1 MTAYQIEDRYPRSF
15 TIYQM
20 KNMNIAVSLYRV
32 LGTNR
37 HVALMDQNGYPLDG
51 VHELVVTEN
60 NKVPLYKQAMDMQ
73 MGRKPKTA
81 TQSRKVLRLK
91 QISLDDDRSFQYKVY
106 RATLNRW

>member
-20 KNMNIAVSLYRV
+20 KNMNITVSLYRV

-37 HVALMDQNGYPLDG
+37 HVALMDQNGYPLDRI
-51 VHELVVTEN
+51 HELVVTEN
-60 NKVPLYKQAMDMQ
+60 HKVPLYKQAMDMQ

-81 TQSRKVLRLK
+81 TQSRKVLRLN
-91 QISLDDDRSFQYKVY
+91 QIAVEEDKGFQYKIY
-106 RATLNRW
+106 RASLR